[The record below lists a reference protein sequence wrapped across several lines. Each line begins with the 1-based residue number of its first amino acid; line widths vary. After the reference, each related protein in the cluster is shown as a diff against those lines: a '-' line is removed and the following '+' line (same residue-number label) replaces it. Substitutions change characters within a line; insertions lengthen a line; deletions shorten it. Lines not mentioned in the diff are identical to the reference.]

1 MRKQQKKLRRKK
13 IRQKIAKSRIDES
26 VTIDDLEEQVR
37 SLKKEQEAEKESKWN
52 HFQWEE
58 NERLSQLEFFQRKFQ
73 IEQYQLKVA
82 EDERKLKESQ
92 KLKAVQKKESYEK
105 YKKFFVEME
114 NQRKQ
119 IFDQV
124 QSYILGNAELP
135 EQIMNPIAS
144 NPYKEICSEYL
155 RTSCCHYGD
164 RCSRNHL
171 KPVISR
177 VSIIPLIIDIF
188 RINVQNNSRSL

>member
-26 VTIDDLEEQVR
+26 VAIDVSGEVK
-37 SLKKEQEAEKESKWN
+37 SLKKEQEAENESKWN
-52 HFQWEE
+52 HFQWVER
-58 NERLSQLEFFQRKFQ
+58 ERLSQLEFSQKKLQ
-73 IEQYQLKVA
+73 IEKDQLKVV
-82 EDERKLKESQ
+82 EDGRKLKQSRE
-92 KLKAVQKKESYEK
+92 LKAVQKQESYEK

-135 EQIMNPIAS
+135 EQIMNTIAS
-144 NPYKEICSEYL
+144 NPNKEICSVYQ
-155 RTSCCHYGD
+155 RTSCCQYGD

-171 KPVISR
+171 KPVMSR
-177 VSIIPLIIDIF
+177 VSLIVLDT
-188 RINVQNNSRSL
+188 